1 MKTANG
7 LDEKAEPAGADRPD
21 NGSPRGAYEIL
32 RRRHLQEMQ
41 ALAPGHFE
49 RLSWPAQR
57 LRAEREARL
66 RALVHDARE
75 QSPWH
80 RARLA
85 DVDPGRLTEDD
96 LSELP
101 VMTKD
106 DLMEHFDEIVT
117 DPRLTLELVEAHLDR
132 LAAGP
137 NAYLLDRYHAVASGG
152 SSGRRGVFVY
162 GWRAWGDSYLG
173 LVRYVLRGLMGASG
187 PAQRGPMAMAVVAAE
202 NPTHMSSSHSQTFS
216 NPDAMVSRRFPV
228 TLHLEQ
234 IVTGLN
240 EVRPDVL
247 TGYPSV
253 LHQLALETR
262 AGALKISPKAVVS
275 ASEPLLPEIRSV
287 LEETWAAPVYNWWA
301 TSEAG
306 GIGSSCGRGRG
317 MHLSDDLLIVEP
329 VDARGAAV
337 PPGVRSAKVYL
348 TNLYN
353 PTLPLIRY
361 ELTDEVTLLQEPCPC
376 GSAHRLIED
385 IQGRLD
391 DTFFYSQGGTVHP
404 HVFRSRL
411 GRERGI
417 VEYQV
422 RQTDR
427 GAAIA
432 IRCRG
437 EVDAASLR
445 ADIASDLARLG
456 LENPEVSVEPV
467 ERLNRHSSGKLK
479 RFVPLTNGQR

>member
-1 MKTANG
+1 MKTTNG
-7 LDEKAEPAGADRPD
+7 LDERAQPAAAARPD
-21 NGSPRGAYEIL
+21 NGSPTGAYEVL

-41 ALAPGHFE
+41 ALASGHFE
-49 RLSWPAQR
+49 RLSWPAER
-57 LRAEREARL
+57 LRSEREARL
-66 RALVHDARE
+66 RALVRDARDR
-75 QSPWH
+75 SPWH
-80 RARLA
+80 RKRLA

-96 LSELP
+96 LTELP

-132 LAAGP
+132 LAAGTDG
-137 NAYLLDRYHAVASGG
+137 YLLDRYHVVASGG
-152 SSGRRGVFVY
+152 SSGRRGIFVY
-162 GWRAWGDSYLG
+162 GWRAWADTYLS
-173 LVRYVLRGLMGASG
+173 LIRRVLRGLMGASG
-187 PAQRGPMAMAVVAAE
+187 PARRGPMAMAVVAAE
-202 NPTHMSSSHSQTFS
+202 NPTHMSSSHSRTFS
-216 NPDAMVSRRFPV
+216 NPAAMVTRRFPV
-228 TLHLEQ
+228 TLPLER

-240 EVRPDVL
+240 DVRPDVL

-253 LHQLALETR
+253 LHQLTLEAR
-262 AGALKISPKAVVS
+262 AGALEISPNAVVS

-301 TSEAG
+301 ASEAG
-306 GIGSSCGRGRG
+306 AIGSSCGQGRG

-329 VDARGAAV
+329 VDAQGDPV
-337 PPGVRSAKVYL
+337 PPGVRSAKVYV
-348 TNLYN
+348 TNLFN
-353 PTLPLIRY
+353 PALPLIRY
-361 ELTDEVTLLQEPCPC
+361 ELTDEVTLLEGPCPC
-376 GSAHRLIED
+376 GSAHPLIED
-385 IQGRLD
+385 VQGRLD
-391 DTFFYSQGGTVHP
+391 DTFYYPRVGAVHP

-432 IRCRG
+432 VRCRG
-437 EVDAASLR
+437 EVDVASLR
-445 ADIASDLARLG
+445 AGIASDLARLG

-467 ERLNRHSSGKLK
+467 GRLDRHSSGKLK
-479 RFVPLTNGQR
+479 RFVPSVSGQR